1 MALDKGKG
9 DAVTTLTPNRTFLV
23 VLVAAITVVFLV
35 MIKPFLMALLLAGIF
50 SSLCQPL
57 YRRLVGTCR
66 GRRAAASLLTIVLIV
81 LVVIIPLGGFFGV
94 VTSQALKVADTVGRQ
109 LPTDVQNLDQLQT
122 WFTGLPFYDKLQH
135 FVAGLPFHEQLTL
148 DRQTILAKA
157 AQAVQWLSGFLI
169 SNLSAATSGTLQFL
183 FMLGLMLYSM
193 YFFLMDGGKLV
204 DLILYYLPL
213 EDEEERRLLDKFRSV
228 TRATLKGTAVIGI
241 LQGFLAGLAL
251 AVAGIPSPVF
261 WGTVMVVLSL
271 IPGIGTGLVW
281 IPAAVILAAGGHWF
295 AGIALAVFCA
305 VVVGSIDNV
314 LRPRL
319 VGKDT
324 RMPDL
329 LILLATMGG
338 ILMFGILG
346 FIIGPIVAA
355 LFVTVW
361 EIYGVAF
368 KDVLPAGRGFPAT
381 GPAEQPPG
389 EPDDP
394 GEPEE
399 PDA

>member
-1 MALDKGKG
+1 MNGLSA
-9 DAVTTLTPNRTFLV
+9 NRAFL
-23 VLVAAITVVFLV
+23 LLLLAAITAVFVV

-57 YRRLVGTCR
+57 YRRLVRACR
-66 GRRAAASLLTIVLIV
+66 GHRSAASLLTIILIV
-81 LVVIIPLGGFFGV
+81 LLVIIPLGGFLGV
-94 VTSQALKVADTVGRQ
+94 VTSQALKVADTVAKQ
-109 LPTDVQNLDQLQT
+109 LPQDVQNLDQLET
-122 WFTGLPFYDKLQH
+122 WFTGLPFYGKLH
-135 FVAGLPFHEQLTL
+135 AFVQGLPLADQLSL
-148 DRQTILAKA
+148 DRQTILTKA
-157 AQAVQWLSGFLI
+157 AQIVQWLSGFVI
-169 SNLSAATSGTLQFL
+169 SSLSAATTGTLQFL

-228 TRATLKGTAVIGI
+228 TRSTLKGTAVIGI
-241 LQGFLAGLAL
+241 LQGALAGLAL
-251 AVAGIPSPVF
+251 AVAGIPSAVF

-281 IPAAVILAAGGHWF
+281 IPAAIILAAGGRVF
-295 AGIALAVFCA
+295 AGVALALFCA
-305 VVVGSIDNV
+305 LVVGSIDNV

-319 VGKDT
+319 VGQDT
-324 RMPDL
+324 KMPDL

-338 ILMFGILG
+338 LLMFGVLG
-346 FIIGPIVAA
+346 FIVGPIVAA

-368 KDVLPAGRGFPAT
+368 RDVLPAGRGFPT
-381 GPAEQPPG
+381 TEKTVEQD
-389 EPDDP
+389 E
-394 GEPEE
+394 EPETE
-399 PDA
+399 T

>member
-1 MALDKGKG
+1 MN
-9 DAVTTLTPNRTFLV
+9 TITPNRAFLV
-23 VLVAAITVVFLV
+23 LLATAISAVFLV
-35 MIKPFLMALLLAGIF
+35 MIRPFLMALLLAGIF

-57 YRRLVGTCR
+57 YRWLVGTCR
-66 GRRAAASLLTIVLIV
+66 GHRSAASLLTIVLIV

-94 VTSQALKVADTVGRQ
+94 VTSQALKVTDTVAKQ
-109 LPTDVQNLDQLQT
+109 LPSDVQNLDQLES

-135 FVAGLPFHEQLTL
+135 FVSGLPFHDQLTL
-148 DRQTILAKA
+148 DRQTVLTKA
-157 AQAVQWLSGFLI
+157 SQAVQWLSGFLI
-169 SNLSAATSGTLQFL
+169 SNLSAATTGTLQFL

-193 YFFLMDGGKLV
+193 YFFLMDGDKLV

-241 LQGFLAGLAL
+241 LQGALAGLAL

-305 VVVGSIDNV
+305 VVVGSIDNI

-319 VGKDT
+319 VGQDT

-361 EIYGVAF
+361 EIYGTAF
-368 KDVLPAGRGFPAT
+368 KDLLPAGRGFPAN
-381 GPAEQPPG
+381 GPADEDPDEDSGEEPAE

-394 GEPEE
+394 G
-399 PDA
+399 D

>member
-1 MALDKGKG
+1 MN
-9 DAVTTLTPNRTFLV
+9 TITPNRAFLV
-23 VLVAAITVVFLV
+23 LLATAISAVFLV

-50 SSLCQPL
+50 SSLCRPL
-57 YRRLVGTCR
+57 YRRLVRTCR
-66 GRRAAASLLTIVLIV
+66 GHRSAASLLTIILIV

-94 VTSQALKVADTVGRQ
+94 VTSQALKVTDTVARQ
-109 LPTDVQNLDQLQT
+109 LPSDVQNLDQLQS

-135 FVAGLPFHEQLTL
+135 FVTGLPFHDQLTL
-148 DRQTILAKA
+148 DRQAILTKA
-157 AQAVQWLSGFLI
+157 SQAIQWLSGFLI
-169 SNLSAATSGTLQFL
+169 SNLSAATTGTLQFL

-193 YFFLMDGGKLV
+193 YFFLMDGDKLV

-241 LQGFLAGLAL
+241 LQGALAGLAL
-251 AVAGIPSPVF
+251 GLAGISSPVF

-281 IPAAVILAAGGHWF
+281 IPAAIILAAGGHWF

-305 VVVGSIDNV
+305 VVVGSIDNI

-368 KDVLPAGRGFPAT
+368 KDVLPAGRGFPVT
-381 GPAEQPPG
+381 GSADEESDEPG
-389 EPDDP
+389 D
-394 GEPEE
+394 
-399 PDA
+399 